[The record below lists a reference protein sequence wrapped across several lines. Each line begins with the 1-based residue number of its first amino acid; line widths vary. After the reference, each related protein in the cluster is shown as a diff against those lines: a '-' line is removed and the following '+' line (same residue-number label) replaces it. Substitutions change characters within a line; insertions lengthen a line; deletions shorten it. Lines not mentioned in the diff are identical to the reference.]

1 MALIKCTECGA
12 MISDQAKS
20 CPKCGCPVEHD
31 DQVEEIHNR
40 PRRIGKWILVA
51 VIAIIAI
58 GGGVAYFTMSK
69 ENIIKEALHKEPMVK
84 LTPEF
89 CKAVRKY
96 NCLFDFENGF
106 ASVRNGEK
114 WGAINTEGKE
124 VVPCIYDMVNSFH
137 DELAAVCKND
147 KWGYVNTKGELVIP
161 CIYEYANDFSEGLAA
176 VTKNGKEGFIN
187 TKGEVAIPLKFEKC
201 GIFSEGLAYAGD
213 KTGNYFIN
221 TDGEKVI
228 NLPKDFTLFEGSVY
242 DCSYPVFNNG
252 SCKIAVGS
260 DEGYNDNYYINNK
273 GEHIAEPMTQNSKD
287 TLSYEY
293 KIFRNDD
300 GLVGVKNVKTKKI
313 VVPAK
318 YESIGESSRGN
329 DIVEL
334 HNGVVVATLA
344 YKRLEM
350 TSCSFED
357 SSDISQNTY
366 TEYIYGYIDLK
377 GNETFTSEDY
387 KLVEEKNND
396 YKQDEFKWQQEKEKY
411 DQQNDLSWLQGTWS
425 GYAKYSKAVV
435 NINGDYIRVTFG
447 SSTTYDGLYTIEND
461 KIIYDRESG
470 GYCYFLL
477 DRNSQRVMLDEN
489 TPMSKSSSSEYSDSS
504 DEYSSDGDSRS
515 FDSDQDVI
523 NYTSGNFYNNQNG
536 MRISIKY
543 NGFYVNGNHTPTF
556 APVVTSINGPRARI
570 KINAVPNG
578 TVYFTVDR
586 SKGCIIDI
594 EGTVWRKR

>member
-396 YKQDEFKWQQEKEKY
+396 FKQDEFKWQQEYKKRTLPIEGLLGAWY
-411 DQQNDLSWLQGTWS
+411 SQQNNSRLYMYFDNNTIYTYVSDRYSIENAYTYEDGIIHFGNNGTLYYDAENGTLQGANGKSFYKDGSLTTLEEMKEAARNYNQ
-425 GYAKYSKAVV
+425 GY
-435 NINGDYIRVTFG
+435 
-447 SSTTYDGLYTIEND
+447 
-461 KIIYDRESG
+461 
-470 GYCYFLL
+470 
-477 DRNSQRVMLDEN
+477 
-489 TPMSKSSSSEYSDSS
+489 SSSSSYSNSSSNRDPYERDMRRLTEHTSEYRSGSWRGDPARLMFLQQAIISDYDNLISTASS
-504 DEYSSDGDSRS
+504 LGDER
-515 FDSDQDVI
+515 
-523 NYTSGNFYNNQNG
+523 
-536 MRISIKY
+536 RY
-543 NGFYVNGNHTPTF
+543 NGFKQ
-556 APVVTSINGPRARI
+556 AREVQI
-570 KINAVPNG
+570 YQFRN
-578 TVYFTVDR
+578 R
-586 SKGCIIDI
+586 
-594 EGTVWRKR
+594 

>member
-58 GGGVAYFTMSK
+58 GGGIAYITLSK
-69 ENIIKEALHKEPMVK
+69 DNIIKQATHEEPMVK

-147 KWGYVNTKGELVIP
+147 KWGYVNTKGELIIP

-396 YKQDEFKWQQEKEKY
+396 FKQDEFKWQQEYKKRTQPIEGLLGAWY
-411 DQQNDLSWLQGTWS
+411 SQQNNSRLYMYFDNNTIYTYVSDRYSIENAYTYEDGIIHFGNNGTLYYDAENGTLQGANGKSFYKDGSLTTLEEMKEAARNYNQ
-425 GYAKYSKAVV
+425 GY
-435 NINGDYIRVTFG
+435 
-447 SSTTYDGLYTIEND
+447 
-461 KIIYDRESG
+461 
-470 GYCYFLL
+470 
-477 DRNSQRVMLDEN
+477 
-489 TPMSKSSSSEYSDSS
+489 SSSSSYSNSSSNRDPYERDMRRLTEHTSEYRSGSWRGDPARLMFLQQAIISDYDNLISTASS
-504 DEYSSDGDSRS
+504 LGDER
-515 FDSDQDVI
+515 
-523 NYTSGNFYNNQNG
+523 
-536 MRISIKY
+536 RY
-543 NGFYVNGNHTPTF
+543 NGFKQ
-556 APVVTSINGPRARI
+556 AREVQI
-570 KINAVPNG
+570 YQFRN
-578 TVYFTVDR
+578 R
-586 SKGCIIDI
+586 
-594 EGTVWRKR
+594 

>member
-58 GGGVAYFTMSK
+58 GGGIAYFTLSK

-396 YKQDEFKWQQEKEKY
+396 FKQDEFKWQQEYKKRTQPIEGLLGAWY
-411 DQQNDLSWLQGTWS
+411 SQQNNSRLYMYFDNNTIYTYVSDRYSIENAYTYEDGIIHFGNNGTLYYDAENGTLQGANGKSFYKDGSLTTLEEMKEAARNYNQ
-425 GYAKYSKAVV
+425 GY
-435 NINGDYIRVTFG
+435 
-447 SSTTYDGLYTIEND
+447 
-461 KIIYDRESG
+461 
-470 GYCYFLL
+470 
-477 DRNSQRVMLDEN
+477 
-489 TPMSKSSSSEYSDSS
+489 SSSSSYSNSSSNRDPYERDMRRLTEHTSEYRSGSWRGDPARLMFLQQAIISDYDNLISTASS
-504 DEYSSDGDSRS
+504 LGDER
-515 FDSDQDVI
+515 
-523 NYTSGNFYNNQNG
+523 
-536 MRISIKY
+536 RY
-543 NGFYVNGNHTPTF
+543 NGFKQ
-556 APVVTSINGPRARI
+556 AREVQI
-570 KINAVPNG
+570 YQFRN
-578 TVYFTVDR
+578 R
-586 SKGCIIDI
+586 
-594 EGTVWRKR
+594 

>member
-20 CPKCGCPVEHD
+20 YPKCGCPVEHD

-51 VIAIIAI
+51 VIAILAI
-58 GGGVAYFTMSK
+58 GSGVAYFTMSK
-69 ENIIKEALHKEPMVK
+69 ENIIKEALYEEPMVK

-161 CIYEYANDFSEGLAA
+161 CIYEYANDFSEGLAS
-176 VTKNGKEGFIN
+176 VSKNGKEGFIN
-187 TKGEVAIPLKFEKC
+187 KKGEIAIPFKFEEC
-201 GIFSEGLAYAGD
+201 GNFSEGLAYAGN
-213 KTGNYFIN
+213 KKGHYFIN
-221 TDGEKVI
+221 TDGNIKIHLPKGFYINRGSINEGKPYPEFHNGECWI
-228 NLPKDFTLFEGSVY
+228 NLE
-242 DCSYPVFNNG
+242 
-252 SCKIAVGS
+252 
-260 DEGYNDNYYINNK
+260 NNK
-273 GEHIAEPMTQNSKD
+273 NYGCTINTKGEKITSSIESTDEKPTWE
-287 TLSYEY
+287 YEIY
-293 KIFRNDD
+293 RNDD
-300 GLVGVKNVKTKKI
+300 GLVGIKNVKTKKI

-357 SSDISQNTY
+357 SLDMSQNTY

-396 YKQDEFKWQQEKEKY
+396 FNQDEFKWQQEYKKRTQPIEGLLGAWY
-411 DQQNDLSWLQGTWS
+411 SQQNNS
-425 GYAKYSKAVV
+425 
-435 NINGDYIRVTFG
+435 R
-447 SSTTYDGLYTIEND
+447 LYMFFDND
-461 KIIYDRESG
+461 KINIYISDRYTMEYSYDLVDGTIYMGDKGRMYYDEEGGLRGADGKVFYKDESISSLEEMKEAARNYNQ
-470 GYCYFLL
+470 GY
-477 DRNSQRVMLDEN
+477 
-489 TPMSKSSSSEYSDSS
+489 SSSSSYSNSSSNRDPYERDMRRLTEHTSEYRSGSWRGDPARLMFLQQAIISDYDNLISTASS
-504 DEYSSDGDSRS
+504 LGDER
-515 FDSDQDVI
+515 
-523 NYTSGNFYNNQNG
+523 
-536 MRISIKY
+536 RY
-543 NGFYVNGNHTPTF
+543 NGFKQ
-556 APVVTSINGPRARI
+556 AREVQI
-570 KINAVPNG
+570 YQFRN
-578 TVYFTVDR
+578 R
-586 SKGCIIDI
+586 
-594 EGTVWRKR
+594 

>member
-1 MALIKCTECGA
+1 M
-12 MISDQAKS
+12 
-20 CPKCGCPVEHD
+20 
-31 DQVEEIHNR
+31 
-40 PRRIGKWILVA
+40 
-51 VIAIIAI
+51 
-58 GGGVAYFTMSK
+58 
-69 ENIIKEALHKEPMVK
+69 
-84 LTPEF
+84 
-89 CKAVRKY
+89 
-96 NCLFDFENGF
+96 
-106 ASVRNGEK
+106 
-114 WGAINTEGKE
+114 
-124 VVPCIYDMVNSFH
+124 
-137 DELAAVCKND
+137 
-147 KWGYVNTKGELVIP
+147 
-161 CIYEYANDFSEGLAA
+161 
-176 VTKNGKEGFIN
+176 
-187 TKGEVAIPLKFEKC
+187 
-201 GIFSEGLAYAGD
+201 
-213 KTGNYFIN
+213 
-221 TDGEKVI
+221 
-228 NLPKDFTLFEGSVY
+228 
-242 DCSYPVFNNG
+242 
-252 SCKIAVGS
+252 
-260 DEGYNDNYYINNK
+260 
-273 GEHIAEPMTQNSKD
+273 
-287 TLSYEY
+287 
-293 KIFRNDD
+293 
-300 GLVGVKNVKTKKI
+300 VGVKNVKTKKI

-318 YESIGESSRGN
+318 YSSIGESDRGY

-334 HNGVVVATLA
+334 HDGVVVATLA

-350 TSCSFED
+350 TSCTFED

-396 YKQDEFKWQQEKEKY
+396 FKQDEFKWQQEKEKY

-470 GYCYFLL
+470 GYSYFLL

-594 EGTVWRKR
+594 DGTVWRKR

>member
-51 VIAIIAI
+51 VIAILAI
-58 GGGVAYFTMSK
+58 GSGVAYFTMSK
-69 ENIIKEALHKEPMVK
+69 ENIIKEALYEEPMVK

-161 CIYEYANDFSEGLAA
+161 CIYEYANDFSEGLAS
-176 VTKNGKEGFIN
+176 VSKNGKEGFIN
-187 TKGEVAIPLKFEKC
+187 KKGEIAIPFKFEEC
-201 GIFSEGLAYAGD
+201 GNFSEGLAYAGN
-213 KTGNYFIN
+213 KKGHYFIN
-221 TDGEKVI
+221 TDGNIKIHLPKGFYINRGSINEGKPYPEFHNGECWI
-228 NLPKDFTLFEGSVY
+228 NLE
-242 DCSYPVFNNG
+242 
-252 SCKIAVGS
+252 
-260 DEGYNDNYYINNK
+260 NNK
-273 GEHIAEPMTQNSKD
+273 NYGCTINTKGEKITSSIESTDEKPTWE
-287 TLSYEY
+287 YEIY
-293 KIFRNDD
+293 RNDD
-300 GLVGVKNVKTKKI
+300 GLVGIKNVKTKKI

-357 SSDISQNTY
+357 SLDMSQNTY

-396 YKQDEFKWQQEKEKY
+396 FNQDEFKWQQEYKKRTQPIEGLLGAWY
-411 DQQNDLSWLQGTWS
+411 SQQNNS
-425 GYAKYSKAVV
+425 
-435 NINGDYIRVTFG
+435 R
-447 SSTTYDGLYTIEND
+447 LYMFFDND
-461 KIIYDRESG
+461 KINIYISDRYTMEYSYDLVDGTIYMGDKGRMYYDEEGGLRGADGKVFYKDESISSLEEMKEAARNYNQ
-470 GYCYFLL
+470 GY
-477 DRNSQRVMLDEN
+477 
-489 TPMSKSSSSEYSDSS
+489 SSSSSYSNSSSNRDPYERDMRRLTEHTSEYRSGSWRGDPARLMFLQQAIISDYDNLISTASS
-504 DEYSSDGDSRS
+504 LGDER
-515 FDSDQDVI
+515 
-523 NYTSGNFYNNQNG
+523 
-536 MRISIKY
+536 RY
-543 NGFYVNGNHTPTF
+543 NGFKQ
-556 APVVTSINGPRARI
+556 AREVQI
-570 KINAVPNG
+570 YQFRN
-578 TVYFTVDR
+578 R
-586 SKGCIIDI
+586 
-594 EGTVWRKR
+594 

>member
-58 GGGVAYFTMSK
+58 GGGIAYFTLSK
-69 ENIIKEALHKEPMVK
+69 DNIIKQATHEEPMVK

-396 YKQDEFKWQQEKEKY
+396 FKQDEFKWQQEYKKRTQPIEGLLGAWY
-411 DQQNDLSWLQGTWS
+411 SQQNNSRLYMYFDNNTIYTYVSDRYSIENAYTYEDGIIHFGNNGTLYYDAENGTLQGANGKSFYKDESLTTLEEMKEAARNYNQ
-425 GYAKYSKAVV
+425 GY
-435 NINGDYIRVTFG
+435 
-447 SSTTYDGLYTIEND
+447 
-461 KIIYDRESG
+461 
-470 GYCYFLL
+470 
-477 DRNSQRVMLDEN
+477 
-489 TPMSKSSSSEYSDSS
+489 SSSSSYSNSSSNRDPYERDMRRLTEHTSEYRSGSWRGDPARLMFLQQAIISDYDNLISTASS
-504 DEYSSDGDSRS
+504 LGDER
-515 FDSDQDVI
+515 
-523 NYTSGNFYNNQNG
+523 
-536 MRISIKY
+536 RY
-543 NGFYVNGNHTPTF
+543 NGFKQ
-556 APVVTSINGPRARI
+556 AREVQI
-570 KINAVPNG
+570 YQFRN
-578 TVYFTVDR
+578 R
-586 SKGCIIDI
+586 
-594 EGTVWRKR
+594 

>member
-58 GGGVAYFTMSK
+58 GGGIAYITLSK
-69 ENIIKEALHKEPMVK
+69 DNIIKQATHEEPMVK

-124 VVPCIYDMVNSFH
+124 VVPCIYDMVCLFH
-137 DELAAVCKND
+137 DDLASVCKND
-147 KWGYVNTKGELVIP
+147 KWGYVNTKGELIIP
-161 CIYEYANDFSEGLAA
+161 CIYEYANDFSEGLAS
-176 VTKNGKEGFIN
+176 VRKNGKEGFIN
-187 TKGEVAIPLKFEKC
+187 KKGEIAIPFKFEEC
-201 GIFSEGLAYAGD
+201 GNFSEGLAYAGN
-213 KTGNYFIN
+213 KKGHYFIN
-221 TDGEKVI
+221 TDGNIKIHLPKGFYINRGSSNEGKPYPEFHNGECWI
-228 NLPKDFTLFEGSVY
+228 NLE
-242 DCSYPVFNNG
+242 
-252 SCKIAVGS
+252 
-260 DEGYNDNYYINNK
+260 NNK
-273 GEHIAEPMTQNSKD
+273 NYGCTINTKGEKITSSIESTDEKPTWE
-287 TLSYEY
+287 YE
-293 KIFRNDD
+293 IFRNDD

-334 HNGVVVATLA
+334 HDGVVVATLA

-350 TSCSFED
+350 TSGSFED
-357 SSDISQNTY
+357 SSDMSQNTY

-387 KLVEEKNND
+387 KLVQEKNND
-396 YKQDEFKWQQEKEKY
+396 FKQDEFKWQQEKEKY

-470 GYCYFLL
+470 GYSYFLL

>member
-51 VIAIIAI
+51 VIAILAI
-58 GGGVAYFTMSK
+58 GSGVAYFTMSK
-69 ENIIKEALHKEPMVK
+69 ENIIKEALYEEPMVK

-161 CIYEYANDFSEGLAA
+161 CIYEYANDFSEGLAS
-176 VTKNGKEGFIN
+176 VSMNGKEGFIN
-187 TKGEVAIPLKFEKC
+187 KKGEIAIPFKFEEC
-201 GIFSEGLAYAGD
+201 GNFSEGLAYAGN
-213 KTGNYFIN
+213 KKGHYFIN
-221 TDGEKVI
+221 TDGNIKIHLPKGFYINRGSSNEGKPYPEFHNGECWI
-228 NLPKDFTLFEGSVY
+228 NLE
-242 DCSYPVFNNG
+242 
-252 SCKIAVGS
+252 
-260 DEGYNDNYYINNK
+260 NNK
-273 GEHIAEPMTQNSKD
+273 NYGCTINTKGEKITSSIESTDEKPTWE
-287 TLSYEY
+287 YEIY
-293 KIFRNDD
+293 RNDD
-300 GLVGVKNVKTKKI
+300 GLVGIKNVKTKKI

-357 SSDISQNTY
+357 SLDMSQNTY

-396 YKQDEFKWQQEKEKY
+396 FNQDEFKWQQEYKKRTQPIEGLLGAWY
-411 DQQNDLSWLQGTWS
+411 SQQNNS
-425 GYAKYSKAVV
+425 
-435 NINGDYIRVTFG
+435 R
-447 SSTTYDGLYTIEND
+447 LYMFFDND
-461 KIIYDRESG
+461 KINIYISDRYTMEYSYDLVDGTIYMGDKGRMYYDEEGGLRGADGKVFYKDESISSLEEMKEAARNYNQ
-470 GYCYFLL
+470 GY
-477 DRNSQRVMLDEN
+477 
-489 TPMSKSSSSEYSDSS
+489 SSSSSYSNSSSNRDPYERDMRRLTEHTSEYRSGSWRGDPARLMFLQQAIISDYDNLISTASS
-504 DEYSSDGDSRS
+504 LGDER
-515 FDSDQDVI
+515 
-523 NYTSGNFYNNQNG
+523 
-536 MRISIKY
+536 RY
-543 NGFYVNGNHTPTF
+543 NGFKQ
-556 APVVTSINGPRARI
+556 AREVQI
-570 KINAVPNG
+570 YQFRN
-578 TVYFTVDR
+578 R
-586 SKGCIIDI
+586 
-594 EGTVWRKR
+594 

>member
-1 MALIKCTECGA
+1 
-12 MISDQAKS
+12 
-20 CPKCGCPVEHD
+20 
-31 DQVEEIHNR
+31 
-40 PRRIGKWILVA
+40 
-51 VIAIIAI
+51 
-58 GGGVAYFTMSK
+58 
-69 ENIIKEALHKEPMVK
+69 MVK

-396 YKQDEFKWQQEKEKY
+396 FKQDEFKWQQEYKKRTQPIEGLLGAWY
-411 DQQNDLSWLQGTWS
+411 SQQNNSRLYMYFDNNTIYTYVSDRYSIENAYTYEDGIIHFGNNGTLYYDAENGTLQGANGKSFYKDGSLTTLEEMKEAARNYNQ
-425 GYAKYSKAVV
+425 GY
-435 NINGDYIRVTFG
+435 
-447 SSTTYDGLYTIEND
+447 
-461 KIIYDRESG
+461 
-470 GYCYFLL
+470 
-477 DRNSQRVMLDEN
+477 
-489 TPMSKSSSSEYSDSS
+489 SSSSSYSNSSSNRDPYERDMRRLTEHTSEYRSGSWRGDPARLMFLQQAIISDYDNLISTASS
-504 DEYSSDGDSRS
+504 LGDER
-515 FDSDQDVI
+515 
-523 NYTSGNFYNNQNG
+523 
-536 MRISIKY
+536 RY
-543 NGFYVNGNHTPTF
+543 NGFKQ
-556 APVVTSINGPRARI
+556 AREVQI
-570 KINAVPNG
+570 YQFRN
-578 TVYFTVDR
+578 R
-586 SKGCIIDI
+586 
-594 EGTVWRKR
+594 

>member
-396 YKQDEFKWQQEKEKY
+396 FKQDEFKWQQEYKKRTQPIEGLLGAWY
-411 DQQNDLSWLQGTWS
+411 SQQNNSRLYMYFDNNTIYTYVSDRYSIENAYTYEDGIIHFGNNGTLYYDAENGTLQGANGKSFYKDGSLTTLEEMKEAARNYNQ
-425 GYAKYSKAVV
+425 GY
-435 NINGDYIRVTFG
+435 
-447 SSTTYDGLYTIEND
+447 
-461 KIIYDRESG
+461 
-470 GYCYFLL
+470 
-477 DRNSQRVMLDEN
+477 
-489 TPMSKSSSSEYSDSS
+489 SSSSSYSNSSSNRDPYERDMRRLTEHTSEYRSGSWRGDPARLMFLQQAIISDYDDLISTASS
-504 DEYSSDGDSRS
+504 LGDER
-515 FDSDQDVI
+515 
-523 NYTSGNFYNNQNG
+523 
-536 MRISIKY
+536 RY
-543 NGFYVNGNHTPTF
+543 NGFKQ
-556 APVVTSINGPRARI
+556 AREVQI
-570 KINAVPNG
+570 YQFRN
-578 TVYFTVDR
+578 R
-586 SKGCIIDI
+586 
-594 EGTVWRKR
+594 

>member
-1 MALIKCTECGA
+1 MALIQCTECGA
-12 MISDQAKS
+12 MISDKAKS

-31 DQVEEIHNR
+31 DQVEESSNR
-40 PRRIGKWILVA
+40 PRRIGKWILIA
-51 VIAIIAI
+51 VIAILAI
-58 GGGVAYFTMSK
+58 SSGVAYFTMSK
-69 ENIIKEALHKEPMVK
+69 ENIIKEALHEEPMVK

-387 KLVEEKNND
+387 NLVEEKNND

-470 GYCYFLL
+470 GYSYFLL

>member
-1 MALIKCTECGA
+1 MALIQCTECGA

-31 DQVEEIHNR
+31 DQVEESSNR

-51 VIAIIAI
+51 VIAILAI
-58 GGGVAYFTMSK
+58 GSGVAYFTMSK
-69 ENIIKEALHKEPMVK
+69 ENIIKEALHEEPMVE

-96 NCLFDFENGF
+96 NCLCDFENGF

-124 VVPCIYDMVNSFH
+124 VVPCIYDMVHSFN

-147 KWGYVNTKGELVIP
+147 KWGYVNTKGELIIP
-161 CIYEYANDFSEGLAA
+161 CIYEYANDFSEGLAS
-176 VTKNGKEGFIN
+176 VRKNGKEGFIN
-187 TKGEVAIPLKFEKC
+187 KKGEIAIPFKFEEC
-201 GIFSEGLAYAGD
+201 GTFSEGLAYAGD
-213 KTGNYFIN
+213 KTGHYFIDKDGEIKIHLPKGFYIN
-221 TDGEKVI
+221 TGSSNEGNQYPEFSNGFCKIWVGEDYDYWINTKGEKVAA
-228 NLPKDFTLFEGSVY
+228 PTPQPQQKETKEEYEVY
-242 DCSYPVFNNG
+242 QG
-252 SCKIAVGS
+252 
-260 DEGYNDNYYINNK
+260 
-273 GEHIAEPMTQNSKD
+273 
-287 TLSYEY
+287 
-293 KIFRNDD
+293 DD
-300 GLVGVKNVKTKKI
+300 GLVGVKNKKTNKI
-313 VVPAK
+313 IIPAK
-318 YESIGESSRGN
+318 YESIGESSRGYEN
-329 DIVEL
+329 IEL

-350 TSCSFED
+350 TSCTFED

-396 YKQDEFKWQQEKEKY
+396 FNQDEFKWQQEKEKY

-461 KIIYDRESG
+461 KNIYDRESG
-470 GYCYFLL
+470 GYSYFLL

-504 DEYSSDGDSRS
+504 NEYSSDGDSRS

-543 NGFYVNGNHTPTF
+543 NGLYVNGNHTPTF

-594 EGTVWRKR
+594 DGTVWRKR

>member
-1 MALIKCTECGA
+1 MALIQCTECGA
-12 MISDQAKS
+12 MISDKAKS

-31 DQVEEIHNR
+31 DQVEESSNR
-40 PRRIGKWILVA
+40 PRRIGKWILIA
-51 VIAIIAI
+51 VIAILAI
-58 GGGVAYFTMSK
+58 SSGVAYFTMSK
-69 ENIIKEALHKEPMVK
+69 ENIIKEALHEEPMVK

-396 YKQDEFKWQQEKEKY
+396 FKQDEFKWQQEYKKRTQPIEGLLGAWY
-411 DQQNDLSWLQGTWS
+411 SQQNNSRLYMYFDNNTIYTYVSDRYSIENAYTYEDGIIHFGNNGTLYYDAENGTLQGANGKSFYKDESLTTLEEMKEAARNYNQ
-425 GYAKYSKAVV
+425 GY
-435 NINGDYIRVTFG
+435 
-447 SSTTYDGLYTIEND
+447 
-461 KIIYDRESG
+461 
-470 GYCYFLL
+470 
-477 DRNSQRVMLDEN
+477 
-489 TPMSKSSSSEYSDSS
+489 SSSSSYSNSSSNRDPYERDMRRLTEHTSEYRSGSWRGDPARLMFLQQAIISDYDNLISTASS
-504 DEYSSDGDSRS
+504 LGDER
-515 FDSDQDVI
+515 
-523 NYTSGNFYNNQNG
+523 
-536 MRISIKY
+536 RY
-543 NGFYVNGNHTPTF
+543 NGFKQ
-556 APVVTSINGPRARI
+556 AREVQI
-570 KINAVPNG
+570 YQFRN
-578 TVYFTVDR
+578 R
-586 SKGCIIDI
+586 
-594 EGTVWRKR
+594 

>member
-1 MALIKCTECGA
+1 MALIQCTECGA

-31 DQVEEIHNR
+31 DQIEENHNR

-51 VIAIIAI
+51 VIAILAI
-58 GGGVAYFTMSK
+58 GSGVAYFTMSK
-69 ENIIKEALHKEPMVK
+69 ENIIKEALHEEPMVK

-137 DELAAVCKND
+137 DDLAAVCKND

-161 CIYEYANDFSEGLAA
+161 CIYEYANDFSEGLAS
-176 VTKNGKEGFIN
+176 VSKNGKEGFIN
-187 TKGEVAIPLKFEKC
+187 KKGEIAIPFKFEEC
-201 GIFSEGLAYAGD
+201 GNFSEGLAYAGN
-213 KTGNYFIN
+213 KKGHYFIN
-221 TDGEKVI
+221 TDGNIKIHLPKGFYINRGSSNEGKPYPEFHNGECWI
-228 NLPKDFTLFEGSVY
+228 NLE
-242 DCSYPVFNNG
+242 
-252 SCKIAVGS
+252 
-260 DEGYNDNYYINNK
+260 NNK
-273 GEHIAEPMTQNSKD
+273 NYGCTINTKGEKITSSIESTDEKPTWE
-287 TLSYEY
+287 YEIY
-293 KIFRNDD
+293 RNDD
-300 GLVGVKNVKTKKI
+300 GLVGIKNVKTKKI

-357 SSDISQNTY
+357 SSDMSQNTY

-396 YKQDEFKWQQEKEKY
+396 FNQDEFKWQQEYKKRTQPIEGLLGAWY
-411 DQQNDLSWLQGTWS
+411 SQQNNS
-425 GYAKYSKAVV
+425 
-435 NINGDYIRVTFG
+435 R
-447 SSTTYDGLYTIEND
+447 LYMFFDND
-461 KIIYDRESG
+461 KINIYISDRYTMEYSYDLVDGTIYVGDKGRMYYDEEGGLRGADGKVFYKDESISSLEEMKEAARNYNQ
-470 GYCYFLL
+470 GY
-477 DRNSQRVMLDEN
+477 
-489 TPMSKSSSSEYSDSS
+489 SSSSSYSNSSSNRDPYERDMRRLTEHTSEYRSGSWRGDPARLMFLQQAIISDYDNLISTASS
-504 DEYSSDGDSRS
+504 LGDER
-515 FDSDQDVI
+515 
-523 NYTSGNFYNNQNG
+523 
-536 MRISIKY
+536 RY
-543 NGFYVNGNHTPTF
+543 NGFKQ
-556 APVVTSINGPRARI
+556 AREVQI
-570 KINAVPNG
+570 YQFRN
-578 TVYFTVDR
+578 R
-586 SKGCIIDI
+586 
-594 EGTVWRKR
+594 

>member
-1 MALIKCTECGA
+1 MALIQCTECGA
-12 MISDQAKS
+12 MISDKAKS

-31 DQVEEIHNR
+31 DQVEESSNR

-51 VIAIIAI
+51 VIAILAI
-58 GGGVAYFTMSK
+58 GSGVAYFTMIK

-96 NCLFDFENGF
+96 NCLCDFENGF

-137 DELAAVCKND
+137 DDLAAVCKND
-147 KWGYVNTKGELVIP
+147 KWGYVNTKGELIIP
-161 CIYEYANDFSEGLAA
+161 CIYEYANDFSEGLAS
-176 VTKNGKEGFIN
+176 VRKNGKEGFIN
-187 TKGEVAIPLKFEKC
+187 KKGEIAIPFKFEEC
-201 GIFSEGLAYAGD
+201 GNFSEGLAYAGD
-213 KTGNYFIN
+213 KKGHYFID
-221 TDGEKVI
+221 TDGNIKI
-228 NLPKDFTLFEGSVY
+228 HLPKGFYINTGSSNEGNP
-242 DCSYPVFNNG
+242 YPEFYNG
-252 SCKIAVGS
+252 TCNILVG
-260 DEGYNDNYYINNK
+260 DDYNYYINSK
-273 GEHIAEPMTQNSKD
+273 GEKVAPPKPQASTSTTTSE
-287 TLSYEY
+287 YEIY
-293 KIFRNDD
+293 RNND

-318 YESIGESSRGN
+318 YSSIGESERGY
-329 DIVEL
+329 DYIEL

-350 TSCSFED
+350 TSCTFED

-396 YKQDEFKWQQEKEKY
+396 FNQDEFKWQQEKEKY

-470 GYCYFLL
+470 GYSYFLL

-543 NGFYVNGNHTPTF
+543 NGLYVNGNHTPTF

-586 SKGCIIDI
+586 SKGCIIAID
-594 EGTVWRKR
+594 GTVWRKR

>member
-58 GGGVAYFTMSK
+58 GGGIAYFTLSK

-396 YKQDEFKWQQEKEKY
+396 FKQDEFKWQQEYKKRTQPIEGLLGAWY
-411 DQQNDLSWLQGTWS
+411 SQQNNSRLYMYFDNNTIYTYVSDRYSIENAYTYEDGIIHFGNNGTLYYDAENGTLQGANGKSFYKDESLTTLEEMKEAARNYNQ
-425 GYAKYSKAVV
+425 GY
-435 NINGDYIRVTFG
+435 
-447 SSTTYDGLYTIEND
+447 
-461 KIIYDRESG
+461 
-470 GYCYFLL
+470 
-477 DRNSQRVMLDEN
+477 
-489 TPMSKSSSSEYSDSS
+489 SSSSSYSNSSSNRDPYERDMRRLTEHTSEYRSGSWRGDPARLMFLQQAIISDYDNLISTASS
-504 DEYSSDGDSRS
+504 LGDER
-515 FDSDQDVI
+515 
-523 NYTSGNFYNNQNG
+523 
-536 MRISIKY
+536 RY
-543 NGFYVNGNHTPTF
+543 NGFKQ
-556 APVVTSINGPRARI
+556 AREVQI
-570 KINAVPNG
+570 YQFRN
-578 TVYFTVDR
+578 R
-586 SKGCIIDI
+586 
-594 EGTVWRKR
+594 

>member
-1 MALIKCTECGA
+1 MALIQCTECGA
-12 MISDQAKS
+12 MISDKAKS

-31 DQVEEIHNR
+31 DQVEESSNR

-51 VIAIIAI
+51 VIAILAI
-58 GGGVAYFTMSK
+58 GSGVAYFTMSK
-69 ENIIKEALHKEPMVK
+69 ENIIKEALHEEPMVK

-96 NCLFDFENGF
+96 NCLFDFQNGF

-114 WGAINTEGKE
+114 WGVINTEGKE
-124 VVPCIYDMVNSFH
+124 VVPCIYDMVNPFN
-137 DELAAVCKND
+137 DGLAVVLKND

-161 CIYEYANDFSEGLAA
+161 CIYESANDFSEGLAA

-187 TKGEVAIPLKFEKC
+187 TKGEVAIPLKFEEC
-201 GIFSEGLAYAGD
+201 GIFSEGLAYVGD

-221 TDGEKVI
+221 TDGEKVFK
-228 NLPKDFTLFEGSVY
+228 LPKDFTLFEGSAY
-242 DCSYPVFNNG
+242 DCRYPVFNNG
-252 SCKIAVGS
+252 SCKIAVSS

-273 GEHIAEPMTQNSKD
+273 GEHIAEPMMQNSKD

-293 KIFRNDD
+293 KIFSNDD

-350 TSCSFED
+350 TSCTFED

-447 SSTTYDGLYTIEND
+447 SSTTYGGLYTIEND

-470 GYCYFLL
+470 GYSYFLL

-594 EGTVWRKR
+594 DGTVWRKR